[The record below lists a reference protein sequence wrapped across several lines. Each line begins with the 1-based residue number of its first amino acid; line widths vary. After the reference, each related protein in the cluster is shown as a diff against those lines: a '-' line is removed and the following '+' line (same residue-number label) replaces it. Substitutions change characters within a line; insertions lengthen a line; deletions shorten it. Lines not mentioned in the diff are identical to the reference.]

1 MTISGTIDLLQTL
14 HAAITGVEAAPLAAS
29 YPDALNTAL
38 LPLVLTWP
46 ETGNWSL
53 EAAGGLRRQDR
64 QYKVQVFVRPV
75 AQGRGIGSVI
85 KTCADLLQAFGEAYI
100 NPDNLAIADLPP
112 VHITL
117 KTEASD
123 LSDTGIAVLT
133 YAGVEYHGFSL
144 TVGVY
149 EQW

>member
-14 HAAITGVEAAPLAAS
+14 HASISGVDTAPLAAA
-29 YPDALNTAL
+29 YPDALNTAH

-85 KTCADLLQAFGEAYI
+85 ATCADLLQAFGEAYI
-100 NPDNLAIADLPP
+100 DPGHLALADLPP

-117 KTEASD
+117 KTEPAD

-133 YAGVEYHGFSL
+133 YAGVEYHGFSI